1 MFSPTPRT
9 LTCALSFLLILF
21 LMLMPGLTP
30 ISITGSIASADAS
43 TPRSYV
49 EFIDGAYFGAL
60 GRFPSCFEEQA
71 EYDALVNAASVGAL
85 HEEAERFVS
94 TLFETQ
100 SSYDVP
106 DLTTYCQSAEYEA
119 INPAFCNS
127 FINTQSEEFVTAQYR
142 AFLLREPDPDGF
154 NFWLSNVSTEGRKH
168 LIIAFAV
175 STEFGILVDN
185 LYPGTRPTCTID
197 CPECTPDPCEGPNH
211 DGHYSKLCT

>member
-1 MFSPTPRT
+1 MTSISHRASART
-9 LTCALSFLLILF
+9 CIGLLVCSLI
-21 LMLMPGLTP
+21 LMPGLFSKRSPLTL
-30 ISITGSIASADAS
+30 TGSIASADAS

-142 AFLLREPDPDGF
+142 AFL
-154 NFWLSNVSTEGRKH
+154 
-168 LIIAFAV
+168 
-175 STEFGILVDN
+175 
-185 LYPGTRPTCTID
+185 
-197 CPECTPDPCEGPNH
+197 
-211 DGHYSKLCT
+211 